1 MASDTMRIVHVVES
15 LDVGGLEH
23 VVLALAKLQRQHGH
37 QVLVACLWRPGALA
51 ATAAAAGVEVQCAGK
66 RAGFDLAALW
76 RLRALLRRARPEVLH
91 THNPMAH
98 YYAAAAALGLGVGTL
113 LNTRH
118 GMGSAQLNAR
128 TEWLYRTA
136 LRGSAFAVSV
146 CSAAQRRFVAH
157 GVMPGTKA
165 VVVHNGIELA
175 RFTRSDRGASARIRA
190 GLALPPGTVLF
201 GSVGRLNEAKQQ
213 QLLLLALRA
222 LLDAAVPAALVIVGD
237 GDQRAALEG
246 ECRRLNLGSAVHL
259 LGARGDVPEL
269 LAAMDAFVLCSRT
282 EGYSLALIEASAA
295 GLPIIA
301 TDVGGN
307 AEIVQHQRSGLL
319 VPTADVGALTA
330 AMAALAADASL
341 RQRFAREAAQWAE
354 REGSLDTMYERY
366 LALYRQGAGLRQPHA
381 DDPPDVSMRP
391 QA

>member
-1 MASDTMRIVHVVES
+1 MRIVHVVES

-23 VVLALAKLQRQHGH
+23 VVLALAVLQRQRGH
-37 QVLVACLWRPGALA
+37 EVRIVCLWRPGALA
-51 ATAAAAGVEVQCAGK
+51 AVAAASGVEVQCAGK
-66 RAGFDLAALW
+66 RAGFDIAALW
-76 RLRALLRRARPEVLH
+76 RLRTLLRQAQPEVLH
-91 THNPMAH
+91 SHNPMAH
-98 YYAAAAALGLGVGTL
+98 YYAVAAALGLGVASV

-118 GMGSAQLNAR
+118 GMGSQRLNAR
-128 TEWLYRTA
+128 TERLYRLA
-136 LRGSAFAVSV
+136 VRRSAFAVSV

-157 GVMPGTKA
+157 EVIPAAKA
-165 VVVHNGIELA
+165 VVVHNGIALA
-175 RFTRSDRGASARIRA
+175 RFTNPDRGAAARIRA

-213 QLLLLALRA
+213 QLLLQALRA

-237 GDQRAALEG
+237 GELRATLEG
-246 ECRRLNLGSAVHL
+246 ECRRLQLGAAVQL
-259 LGARGDVPEL
+259 LGARSDVPEL
-269 LAAMDAFVLCSRT
+269 LAAMDVFVLCSRT

-295 GLPIIA
+295 GLPIVA

-319 VPTADVGALTA
+319 VAGDVSALAA
-330 AMAALAADASL
+330 AMAALAADAAL

-366 LALYRQGAGLRQPHA
+366 LALYRQGAASRRRHSGDA
-381 DDPPDVSMRP
+381 PDVSMRSR
-391 QA
+391 A